1 MVSNEGLLFEGFD
14 RIMSKE
20 KKTLTGLLI
29 GIGLYIVVIAIL
41 GLILMDNKWQFVLGT
56 VWSGLGAAVV
66 TVHLYFSLQKSL
78 DLDEESAVKRER
90 VQAMIRMII
99 MIVVIGSGLF
109 FQQVFHPLG
118 VVLGAFALKVSAYL
132 QPLFHNYISSEAE

>member
-1 MVSNEGLLFEGFD
+1 MVSNTGVLFEGFD

-41 GLILMDNKWQFVLGT
+41 GAILVDNKLQFVLGT
-56 VWSGLGAAVV
+56 VWSGLGATAV

-99 MIVVIGSGLF
+99 MIVVIGSGLC
-109 FQQVFHPLG
+109 FQQVFHSLG

-132 QPLFHNYISSEAE
+132 QPLFHNYISPETE

>member
-41 GLILMDNKWQFVLGT
+41 GAILVDNKLQFVLGT
-56 VWSGLGAAVV
+56 VWSGLGATAV

-132 QPLFHNYISSEAE
+132 QPLFHNYISPETE